1 MISSIGAAWPAM
13 VARVDE
19 KDRSP
24 WCRVVVARD
33 QFLEPSERS
42 WEAVEKLVSERNGDR
57 GAEDK
62 QV

>member
-13 VARVDE
+13 VARADE
-19 KDRSP
+19 KDRSS

-33 QFLEPSERS
+33 QFLEPSGRS
-42 WEAVEKLVSERNGDR
+42 WEAVGKLVSESNGDR